1 MQSLIL
7 VVILT
12 SPEKIEHDRQ
22 AEQRKV
28 ARKDIVP
35 AQEISHAHHVI
46 PTHAKLRSAT
56 EVFRDLYADFR
67 NKTDSD

>member
-22 AEQRKV
+22 AQQRKV

-35 AQEISHAHHVI
+35 EQEISRANHVI
-46 PTHAKLRSAT
+46 PTKPSY
-56 EVFRDLYADFR
+56 D
-67 NKTDSD
+67 